1 MCKSLL
7 IFEYGTDIGGGAII
21 RILLAF
27 LLQDRGAQ
35 FIAQLLGRFGSAIRL
50 NLGNSIL
57 LKNIERCLVGWR
69 TRSADRDVL
78 IGEFERLVSAITNP
92 TTVSRAKAPI
102 VDDEKPIPR
111 AFLFEGPRVTLALT
125 LAVLD

>member
-1 MCKSLL
+1 MGEWLTVCLGSRGDVYDG
-7 IFEYGTDIGGGAII
+7 EY
-21 RILLAF
+21 R
-27 LLQDRGAQ
+27 R
-35 FIAQLLGRFGSAIRL
+35 
-50 NLGNSIL
+50 
-57 LKNIERCLVGWR
+57 WR